1 VTVVVWGTGAG
12 RTACCAR
19 APFVAAA
26 PAARAATARKRSDHF
41 ALEHLE
47 FILGK
52 IAIVETNH
60 NRVSPEELPFE
71 RRVHVDHAPQ
81 AGAQLGRRRG
91 DEDSVARIH
100 PGQRTCR

>member
-1 VTVVVWGTGAG
+1 VTVLVCGSGAG
-12 RTACCAR
+12 ETCGCAR
-19 APFVAAA
+19 APFAAAA
-26 PAARAATARKRSDHF
+26 PAARAATARRRGDHF

-91 DEDSVARIH
+91 DEEIH
-100 PGQRTCR
+100 PGLRTCR